1 MECQKSD
8 SKKLFKV
15 FDASKRKRKKKK
27 RDGPDDSRS
36 LATDDSANAS
46 KQNVRRVCSAKAS
59 LQNTS
64 VGPTDVTGNTN
75 RDSSPTMSQVD
86 LHRASRSPRHH
97 RRTAREGIS
106 LALKAGLVSTP
117 RSMSPSREEEGALE
131 SVPQDQDS
139 FIYQFLEEAIKK
151 DKKNNISR
159 PKEQPPAPV
168 IDQTVLLE
176 TFAKLCAQI
185 NRKPSR
191 YNTASRTISN
201 KSLQCEVAPR
211 GEVYEGSGSPAHRPA
226 RAPAPA
232 PASPSRIRSHDNFGS
247 LVRLRDTYSPVDER
261 RHNADKC
268 VCCYS
273 QSRKYNCESKLDML
287 KSRPHLAENAY
298 YEYGPNVT
306 PPGSCIDAGYGGRQ
320 REYKD
325 YDRREQT
332 RDRYGDDRR
341 RYCEKKA
348 SRSFEI
354 QRECGD
360 EPRGTARSDPH
371 KVKRGELQRNRRYGD
386 RNRDRYY
393 EDKAEV
399 RERIYDLSNKE
410 KSRRHLEQF
419 DRQSVASRDVD
430 ERYSEKERDSGLSG
444 ADGETSTASGR
455 SNYMRVV
462 KQEIAEQREAMD
474 KMMKLWKE
482 LMRCFKGMSQTQDN
496 DKNVQEAENVRESAA
511 AQLRLWRECMR
522 RYETVSRDVGDTDAR
537 LMEEI
542 NKQRSEMAE
551 MAGMWQECLQRYRD
565 MSNDFN
571 SLKKQLATPDS
582 PQRAPPPPPLCA
594 EVEPP
599 TPVSYRLPPAAYPPI
614 PCPMSAATMCVPE
627 LRGRPPVP
635 QTPGPP
641 QPAPPPAWWWAES
654 PARRRSSPDSRAS
667 RDRRHRRKERDSM
680 SDVCGDDVC
689 AGAAR
694 APPRAASAGPPP
706 ARAAARLVVG
716 GVAGAP
722 PLLTRLAR
730 LQGQETSP
738 QGTRYSHYTN
748 IFCNMTYPAED
759 ITMTTADTK
768 RSLRKRTPLA
778 QSTGTGRDD
787 NLSSFLKLCENSQC

>member
-36 LATDDSANAS
+36 LATDDSANQAS
-46 KQNVRRVCSAKAS
+46 KQNGRRVCSAKAS

-151 DKKNNISR
+151 DKKKQRHLRKHEERKASREREAAEHRHHHRRHREDSAPTRDRDNTNISR
-159 PKEQPPAPV
+159 PKEQPPAPI

-191 YNTASRTISN
+191 YNTVSRTISN

-211 GEVYEGSGSPAHRPA
+211 GEVYEGSGSPARRPA

-571 SLKKQLATPDS
+571 SLKKQLASPDS

-635 QTPGPP
+635 PAPGPP

-667 RDRRHRRKERDSM
+667 RDRRHRRKERDDSRYKEKP
-680 SDVCGDDVC
+680 SKTN
-689 AGAAR
+689 A
-694 APPRAASAGPPP
+694 
-706 ARAAARLVVG
+706 
-716 GVAGAP
+716 
-722 PLLTRLAR
+722 TRSEHR
-730 LQGQETSP
+730 
-738 QGTRYSHYTN
+738 H
-748 IFCNMTYPAED
+748 
-759 ITMTTADTK
+759 
-768 RSLRKRTPLA
+768 RKR
-778 QSTGTGRDD
+778 
-787 NLSSFLKLCENSQC
+787 

>member
-8 SKKLFKV
+8 SNKLFKV

-36 LATDDSANAS
+36 LATDDSANCWF
-46 KQNVRRVCSAKAS
+46 K
-59 LQNTS
+59 
-64 VGPTDVTGNTN
+64 
-75 RDSSPTMSQVD
+75 
-86 LHRASRSPRHH
+86 
-97 RRTAREGIS
+97 
-106 LALKAGLVSTP
+106 
-117 RSMSPSREEEGALE
+117 EEEGALE

-151 DKKNNISR
+151 DKKKQRHLRKHEDRKASR
-159 PKEQPPAPV
+159 EREATEHRHHHRRHREDSAPTR
-168 IDQTVLLE
+168 D
-176 TFAKLCAQI
+176 
-185 NRKPSR
+185 RD
-191 YNTASRTISN
+191 NTYTHTLYLYLQSRTISN

-211 GEVYEGSGSPAHRPA
+211 GEAYEGSGSPARRAA
-226 RAPAPA
+226 RA

-273 QSRKYNCESKLDML
+273 QNRKYNCESKLDML

-320 REYKD
+320 RDYKD
-325 YDRREQT
+325 YDRREPV
-332 RDRYGDDRR
+332 RDRYDDRR

-371 KVKRGELQRNRRYGD
+371 KVKRGEVPRNRRYGD

-399 RERIYDLSNKE
+399 RDRIYDLSNKE

-419 DRQSVASRDVD
+419 DRQSVASRDA
-430 ERYSEKERDSGLSG
+430 ERSRWRDQHRQRPQQLH
-444 ADGETSTASGR
+444 ASC
-455 SNYMRVV
+455 
-462 KQEIAEQREAMD
+462 QEIAEQREAMD

-496 DKNVQEAENVRESAA
+496 DKNVQDAENVRESAA

-537 LMEEI
+537 LMTITFQNQEEI

-571 SLKKQLATPDS
+571 SLKKQLVSPDS
-582 PQRAPPPPPLCA
+582 PQRAPPPPPPLCA
-594 EVEPP
+594 EGEPP
-599 TPVSYRLPPAAYPPI
+599 TPLSYRLPPAAYPPI
-614 PCPMSAATMCVPE
+614 PCPMSAATMCAPE
-627 LRGRPPVP
+627 LRGRPPCP
-635 QTPGPP
+635 PTPGPP
-641 QPAPPPAWWWAES
+641 QAAPPPAWWWAES

-667 RDRRHRRKERDSM
+667 RDRRHRRKERDDSRYKEKP
-680 SDVCGDDVC
+680 SKPN
-689 AGAAR
+689 AAR
-694 APPRAASAGPPP
+694 SEHR
-706 ARAAARLVVG
+706 
-716 GVAGAP
+716 
-722 PLLTRLAR
+722 
-730 LQGQETSP
+730 
-738 QGTRYSHYTN
+738 H
-748 IFCNMTYPAED
+748 
-759 ITMTTADTK
+759 
-768 RSLRKRTPLA
+768 RKR
-778 QSTGTGRDD
+778 
-787 NLSSFLKLCENSQC
+787 